1 MKIVSVALIVTIFAT
16 TGGYLQAPTSNT
28 LSPGDE
34 EHCLALNIYHE
45 ARGEDYLSQL
55 AVADVTMNRVKN
67 SKFPKSVCEVI
78 TQAYTRVNWRG
89 DVVPIKHKCQFSWY
103 CDGVGDKPSPG
114 TSWNNA
120 LAIAKGNKYRGI
132 TQGAL
137 FYHSNKVLPFWA
149 DSFIKLGSIGNH
161 IFYIP
166 PNEK

>member
-67 SKFPKSVCEVI
+67 SKFPNSVCEVI

-103 CDGVGDKPSPG
+103 CDGVGD
-114 TSWNNA
+114 
-120 LAIAKGNKYRGI
+120 KYRGI